1 MLYPYFFK
9 KLFLKSAIAIPAPRL
24 LYRFC
29 RLYNEAKDGE
39 NFGDMTINGEVRFL
53 RSQAHDCHVLFDV
66 GANRGEWT
74 QHALAATKEARI
86 HCFEPLPSLFRTLLA
101 NQFPRRVVC
110 NQLGLSDE
118 TGERQMD
125 PTTTSLYDRRQNPD
139 GNPGSSLTETVR
151 LSTLDEYC
159 AEHGVEQIDLLK
171 LDVEGHELAVLRGGQ
186 KMIQEGRIK
195 RIQFEYGP
203 CNIDSRVLLRDLFT
217 FFETLEYDVYKITP
231 RKLVKLR
238 AYDRRLENFQYKNF
252 AALHPLLGAKRS

>member
-9 KLFLKSAIAIPAPRL
+9 KLLLKSAIALPAPRL
-24 LYRFC
+24 LYRLC

-39 NFGDMTINGEVRFL
+39 NFGDMTINGELRFL
-53 RSQAHDCHVLFDV
+53 RSHVHGCDVLFDV

-74 QHALAATKEARI
+74 QHALAATKEAQI
-86 HCFEPLPSLFRTLLA
+86 HCFEPLPSLYQTLLA

-110 NQLGLSDE
+110 NKFGLSDE

-125 PTTTSLYDRRQNPD
+125 PTTTSLYGRRPKPNSGPS
-139 GNPGSSLTETVR
+139 SSLTETVR

-159 AEHGVEQIDLLK
+159 AEQGVEQIDLLK

-186 KMIQEGRIK
+186 KMIRKGRIK

-203 CNIDSRVLLRDLFT
+203 CNIYSRVLLRDFFT
-217 FFETLEYDVYKITP
+217 FFEDLEYDVYKITP
-231 RKLVKLR
+231 RELVKLR
-238 AYDRRLENFQYKNF
+238 AYDPRLENFQYKNF
-252 AALHPLLGAKRS
+252 AALHPSLGAKLG